1 VVDGWSSL
9 VSDGQSLKPRTL
21 AAQALRRMEET
32 TGGVVP
38 PIHVATTYQR
48 DEDNAYSKGYT
59 YARPDNATVRHAEA
73 VIAALE
79 GAAGALLFASGM
91 AAISA
96 VFVGLPKGAR
106 VVASTVM
113 YTGSRNFLDQEGP
126 RLGLEVE
133 RVDTSELEALER
145 AASAAPTTLVYVETP
160 GNPLW
165 TIVDIA
171 AAARIARR
179 AGALLVVDSTCATP
193 ILTRPLA
200 LGADIVVHAATKY
213 LNGHSDVVAGALAFA
228 REDDTMARIARVRQI
243 FGGILSPF
251 DAHQLTRGM
260 RTLPLRVE
268 AQSRTAMDL
277 ARRLTG
283 HPLVARVY
291 YPGLPDH
298 PGHEVAAR
306 QMTGGFGGMMSLGVR
321 GGERAAIATA
331 AAVRVWT
338 RATSLGGVE
347 SLIEHR
353 ASMEGE
359 GTPCPP
365 NVLRL
370 SVGLEDPD
378 DLYDDLD
385 AALRAGASA

>member
-1 VVDGWSSL
+1 

-48 DEDNAYSKGYT
+48 DQDNAYSKGYT

-179 AGALLVVDSTCATP
+179 AGALLVVDSTSATP

>member
-1 VVDGWSSL
+1 
-9 VSDGQSLKPRTL
+9 VSDGRSLKPRTL

-38 PIHVATTYQR
+38 PIHVATTYLR
-48 DEDNAYSKGYT
+48 DQDNAYSKGYT

-306 QMTGGFGGMMSLGVR
+306 QMTGGFGGMMSLGVK

-385 AALRAGASA
+385 AALRAGASV

>member
-1 VVDGWSSL
+1 MD
-9 VSDGQSLKPRTL
+9 
-21 AAQALRRMEET
+21 ET

-48 DEDNAYSKGYT
+48 DQDNTYSKGYT

-113 YTGSRNFLDQEGP
+113 YTGSRNFLDQECP
-126 RLGLEVE
+126 RLGLDVE
-133 RVDTSELEALER
+133 RVDTSELEGLER
-145 AASAAPTTLVYVETP
+145 AASAAPTALVYVETP

-179 AGALLVVDSTCATP
+179 AGALLVVDSTSATP

-277 ARRLTG
+277 AHRLTG

-306 QMTGGFGGMMSLGVR
+306 QMTGGFGGMMSLGVK

-331 AAVRVWT
+331 AAVQVWT

>member
-1 VVDGWSSL
+1 

-48 DEDNAYSKGYT
+48 DQDNAYSKGYT

-126 RLGLEVE
+126 RLGLDVE

-179 AGALLVVDSTCATP
+179 AGALLVVDSTSATP

-200 LGADIVVHAATKY
+200 LGADIVIHAATKY

>member
-1 VVDGWSSL
+1 

-48 DEDNAYSKGYT
+48 DQDNAYSKGYT

-179 AGALLVVDSTCATP
+179 AGALLVVDSTSATP

-306 QMTGGFGGMMSLGVR
+306 QMTGGFGGMMSLGVK

-378 DLYDDLD
+378 DLYDDID
-385 AALRAGASA
+385 AALRAGAST

>member
-1 VVDGWSSL
+1 M
-9 VSDGQSLKPRTL
+9 SDGQSLKPRTL
-21 AAQALRRMEET
+21 AAQALRRMDET

-48 DEDNAYSKGYT
+48 DQDNAYSKGYT

-113 YTGSRNFLDQEGP
+113 YTGSRNFLDQECP
-126 RLGLEVE
+126 RLGLDVE
-133 RVDTSELEALER
+133 RVDTSELEGLER
-145 AASAAPTTLVYVETP
+145 AASAAPTALVYVETP

-179 AGALLVVDSTCATP
+179 AGALLVVNSTSATP

-277 ARRLTG
+277 AHRLTG

-306 QMTGGFGGMMSLGVR
+306 QMTGGFGGMMSLGVK

-331 AAVRVWT
+331 AAVQVWT

>member
-1 VVDGWSSL
+1 VTDAP
-9 VSDGQSLKPRTL
+9 SLKPRTL
-21 AAQALRRMEET
+21 AAQALRRVEET

-38 PIHVATTYQR
+38 PIHVATTYLR
-48 DEDNAYSKGYT
+48 DEDNAYSRGYT
-59 YARPDNATVRHAEA
+59 YARPDNPTVRHAEA

-79 GAAGALLFASGM
+79 GTAGALLFASGM
-91 AAISA
+91 GAISA

-106 VVASTVM
+106 VVASQIM
-113 YTGSRNFLDQEGP
+113 YTGGRNFLDQEGP

-133 RVDTSELEALER
+133 RVHTSDLQALER
-145 AASAAPTTLVYVETP
+145 AASAAPTALVYVETP

-165 TIVDIA
+165 SIVDIE
-171 AAARIARR
+171 AAARIACR

-200 LGADIVVHAATKY
+200 LGADIVVHSATKY
-213 LNGHSDVVAGALAFA
+213 LNGHSDVLAAVLAFA
-228 REDDTMARIARVRQI
+228 RDDDTMARIARVRQI

-260 RTLPLRVE
+260 RTLPLRV
-268 AQSRTAMDL
+268 AVQSQIAMEL
-277 ARRLTG
+277 ARHLAR

-298 PGHEVAAR
+298 PGHAVAAR
-306 QMTGGFGGMMSLGVR
+306 QMTGGFGGMMSIGIT

-378 DLYDDLD
+378 DLYNDLD
-385 AALRAGASA
+385 AALRAGLLDQSP

>member
-1 VVDGWSSL
+1 

-38 PIHVATTYQR
+38 PIHVATTYLR
-48 DEDNAYSKGYT
+48 DQDNAYSKGYT

-126 RLGLEVE
+126 RLGLDVE

>member
-1 VVDGWSSL
+1 
-9 VSDGQSLKPRTL
+9 
-21 AAQALRRMEET
+21 MEET

-48 DEDNAYSKGYT
+48 DQDNAYSKGYT

-228 REDDTMARIARVRQI
+228 REDGTMARIARVRQI

-277 ARRLTG
+277 ACRLTG
-283 HPLVARVY
+283 HPLVGRVY

-306 QMTGGFGGMMSLGVR
+306 QMTAGFGGMMSLGVR